1 MNDNIF
7 SRGFLGDTPIGSVNK
22 KILNSLSKQV
32 DRETLIVDTT
42 WLFQRDNPQHFFSKL
57 NPNIT
62 KLVLY
67 AGPDCWEHHTGG
79 MSYHLQQTL
88 NSYYNTHRVGNIY
101 GPNYFSFWLEFVR
114 INLHLYTKF
123 NTFELSTNLKT
134 FMCLNR
140 KPHGHRVMLANEL
153 YSKNLLKKGL
163 FSFGYAKDLINK
175 PKFKTPYLLQNDFE
189 DKLGN
194 DDHNG
199 DKGYGMSNNI
209 TTLGLKENWN
219 SHFLNI
225 VTETE
230 VQGPGF
236 ISEKTLKPIIGKR
249 PFVILGDEFVYK
261 ILHSWGID
269 TFDDI
274 LGRGYLQEDVHRRMD
289 WIVNTVLDLEKEKNL
304 NKLLLDL
311 KPRLESNYNNLKK
324 AMVDNRKKIE
334 QGLHTL
340 PSRADFP
347 KNFSRFI

>member
-1 MNDNIF
+1 MKDNIF
-7 SRGFLGDTPIGSVNK
+7 SYGFVNK
-22 KILNSLSKQV
+22 NLISKLNKQILTTLAKQIN
-32 DRETLIVDTT
+32 RETLIVDTT
-42 WLFQRDNPQHFFSKL
+42 WLYTPVNIRHLFNKL
-57 NPNIT
+57 NQPYTNI
-62 KLVLY
+62 LLY
-67 AGPDCWEHHTGG
+67 SGPDSHPVGG
-79 MSYHLQQTL
+79 AYFHLEKILKKAYTVYDIG
-88 NSYYNTHRVGNIY
+88 NYYGS
-101 GPNYFSFWLEFVR
+101 NYFSFWLEFVR
-114 INLHLYTKF
+114 INLYLYTKF

-140 KPHGHRVMLANEL
+140 KPHTHRVMLGNKL

-163 FSFGYAKDLINK
+163 FSFGDCKNLKYK
-175 PKFKTPYLLQNDFE
+175 PKFKTPYLLQNDFKDE
-189 DKLGN
+189 LGN

-199 DKGYGMSNNI
+199 PDEYGISNNI

-225 VTETE
+225 VTETVVE
-230 VQGPGF
+230 GPGF

-274 LGRGYLQEDVHRRMD
+274 LGRGYLQEDVYKRKD
-289 WIVNTVLDLEKEKNL
+289 WIVSTVLDLEKEKNL

-324 AMVDNRKKIE
+324 AMADNRKKIE
-334 QGLHTL
+334 TGLDIL
-340 PSRADFP
+340 PCSANFS